1 MGQIFYAL
9 DFAAKKLGRIS
20 LGGTVTALYS
30 DKVTDTLCAARESYI
45 HAMFL
50 GGRRTGIYRTGL
62 INTGAQR
69 PFAWLQVDSDFSAPV
84 TVRWYGD
91 GVLRHTATVTGLQPQ
106 RLPAGRYLEHQI
118 EIESQSRITSVTLAG
133 STEELQAS

>member
-30 DKVTDTLCAARESYI
+30 DKVTDTLCAARDDLI
-45 HAMFL
+45 HSLFDT
-50 GGRRTGIYRTGL
+50 GRRTGIYRTGV

-69 PFAWLQVDSDFSAPV
+69 PFAWLQVDSTFDDPV

-91 GVLRHTATVTGLQPQ
+91 GELRHTATVTGLQPQ

-118 EIESQSRITSVTLAG
+118 EIESQARITSVTLAG